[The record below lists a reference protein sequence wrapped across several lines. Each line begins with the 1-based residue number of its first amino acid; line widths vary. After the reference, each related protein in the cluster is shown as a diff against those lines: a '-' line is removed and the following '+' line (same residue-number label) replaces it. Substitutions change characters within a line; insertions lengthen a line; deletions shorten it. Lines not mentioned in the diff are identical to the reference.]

1 MVAWNQSNASAGV
14 LDPINEVEDALDNG
28 ATGAAT
34 QDELIA
40 IESEALPRYG
50 LAEPVRLVVAVGHPR
65 GGAPHV
71 DVVVPGLR
79 GDKGH
84 EGEAFPPNV
93 GRGADLGEHSTS
105 GVWS

>member
-1 MVAWNQSNASAGV
+1 
-14 LDPINEVEDALDNG
+14 
-28 ATGAAT
+28 
-34 QDELIA
+34 
-40 IESEALPRYG
+40 
-50 LAEPVRLVVAVGHPR
+50 LVVAVGHPR

-79 GDKGH
+79 GGKGH

-93 GRGADLGEHSTS
+93 GGADLGEHSTS